1 MKTLNFKVLNFR
13 STIIGIAASAI
24 LLAVLGIARLFTM
37 ESTVPELEIREIE
50 TSTFEP
56 PPPPPPMEE
65 PPPDAPP
72 PPPAITTVS
81 SLPDPTR
88 IPIPQAQVPMDITAP
103 TETFF
108 TDLAPAPLPAPPKS
122 SPPRQRDSSQQ
133 LFKKEEN
140 YRPTPPPAAKSH
152 YNTNELDGT
161 PRLLRHGSASFP
173 SSLSRKGV
181 TRGTVTFEVELST
194 SGSVSIRRVVSSTHP
209 ELVSAARRVAS
220 GARFTPPKKNGQP
233 VKAIMRWPI
242 VIEK

>member
-1 MKTLNFKVLNFR
+1 M
-13 STIIGIAASAI
+13 
-24 LLAVLGIARLFTM
+24 LGIARLFTM
-37 ESTVPELEIREIE
+37 ESAVPELEIREIE
-50 TSTFEP
+50 TTTFEP

-65 PPPDAPP
+65 PPDAPP
-72 PPPAITTVS
+72 PPPALTQVS

-88 IPIPQAQVPMDITAP
+88 VPIPQAQVPMDITAP
-103 TETFF
+103 VENFF
-108 TDLAPAPLPAPPKS
+108 TDLAPAPLPVAPRP
-122 SPPRQRDSSQQ
+122 SPPRARSSSEQ

-140 YRPTPPPAAKSH
+140 YRPAPARAPAVKSH
-152 YNTNELDGT
+152 YQANELDGT

-173 SSLSRKGV
+173 SSLARQGV

-194 SGSVSIRRVVSSTHP
+194 SGSVSIRRVASSTHP
-209 ELVSAARRVAS
+209 ELVAAARRVAS